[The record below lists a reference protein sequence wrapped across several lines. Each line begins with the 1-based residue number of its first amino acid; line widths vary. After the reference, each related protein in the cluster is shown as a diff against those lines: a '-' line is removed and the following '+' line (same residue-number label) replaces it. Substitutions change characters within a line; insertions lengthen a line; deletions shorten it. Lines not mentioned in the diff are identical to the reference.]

1 MTKSRTSSF
10 IKVMLFLSAI
20 VGLVAGMYL
29 NNRPDSIRDIPFVF
43 VYQNSMSIYFE
54 PIIYILVFIEVIKIR
69 RIMDAIEVR
78 NKTDFVLDKL
88 IQLVVSEWA
97 IFWICAL
104 VPYWLLNLKT
114 SFKFGT
120 PTLGILI
127 LGLNMVTM
135 LLGMLLLLS
144 AYKLPYPYLILLLVL
159 AITGGYHYGIELN
172 CFLPHYSPIFDP
184 TYRAIHQIYF

>member
-69 RIMDAIEVR
+69 RIRDAIEVR

-88 IQLVVSEWA
+88 I
-97 IFWICAL
+97 
-104 VPYWLLNLKT
+104 
-114 SFKFGT
+114 
-120 PTLGILI
+120 
-127 LGLNMVTM
+127 
-135 LLGMLLLLS
+135 
-144 AYKLPYPYLILLLVL
+144 
-159 AITGGYHYGIELN
+159 
-172 CFLPHYSPIFDP
+172 
-184 TYRAIHQIYF
+184 